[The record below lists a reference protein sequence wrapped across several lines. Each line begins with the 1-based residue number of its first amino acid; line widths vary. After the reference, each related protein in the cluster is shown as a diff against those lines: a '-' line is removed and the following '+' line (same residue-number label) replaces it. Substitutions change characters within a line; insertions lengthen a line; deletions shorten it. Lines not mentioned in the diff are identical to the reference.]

1 MFLFASFFCACFE
14 LRSQIIVSVGF
25 FAADPHY
32 VKKHPVRAKA
42 KLTYLARPGSRMA
55 LLDGHEQG
63 PVPGAMDAQ

>member
-1 MFLFASFFCACFE
+1 MPVSSCVR
-14 LRSQIIVSVGF
+14 RSLSLLGF